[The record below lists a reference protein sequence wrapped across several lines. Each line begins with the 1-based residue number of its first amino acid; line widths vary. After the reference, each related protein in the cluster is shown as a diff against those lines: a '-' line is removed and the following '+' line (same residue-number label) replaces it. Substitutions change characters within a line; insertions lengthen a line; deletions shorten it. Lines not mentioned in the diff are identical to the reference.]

1 VGAKLDTTKRPPS
14 VLIIEGDEH
23 LRQLTSAMLE
33 RDGFLVFQANDA
45 SEAADVWQQEQ
56 SKIDLLIADITTA
69 GLGGPEMART
79 FRQVRPDLK
88 ILFTSGTER
97 GFNIETGALLQGAR
111 FVRRPFGPNA
121 ILDWVR
127 SQLPSGS

>member
-1 VGAKLDTTKRPPS
+1 MGAKLDTTKRPRS

-33 RDGFLVFQANDA
+33 REGFLVFQANDA
-45 SEAADVWQQEQ
+45 SEAAEVWQQEQ
-56 SKIDLLIADITTA
+56 SEIDLLIADITSA

-79 FRQVRPDLK
+79 FRQARPDLK

-97 GFNIETGALLQGAR
+97 GFNIEIGALLRGAR

-121 ILDWVR
+121 ILDLVR
-127 SQLPSGS
+127 AELRAGL